1 MVPGK
6 KFFKVFL
13 PYMGM
18 AAILVSENPLFPREK
33 PKLQNLNLLHY
44 KRPRG
49 IICIDYDKQESPMLH
64 TKFRQNRSRRRFLKV
79 FFTIYGNGG
88 HLGYRHV
95 TSIMLISMYPK
106 AYLQNLVKNGPV
118 VTEKSKF

>member
-1 MVPGK
+1 
-6 KFFKVFL
+6 
-13 PYMGM
+13 
-18 AAILVSENPLFPREK
+18 
-33 PKLQNLNLLHY
+33 
-44 KRPRG
+44 
-49 IICIDYDKQESPMLH
+49 MLH

-79 FFTIYGNGG
+79 FFTIYGHGR
-88 HLGYRHV
+88 HLGHRHV